1 MNLKKEMKS
10 YMHKLIQWFKIR
22 ELNSLV
28 YKILLVSFFLNNTLY
43 AKNELI
49 ESQPEILFQYDKL
62 KKSQENLA
70 LQVEFN
76 KAVLFLG
83 KGEYEKAIK
92 ILEKTSNVIEIPSK
106 LNIGIAYYKLGAID
120 KAIVYLNTIYENKA
134 SANTNT
140 YSYMSACYYL
150 YQISKDNKYLDTIVK
165 IARKYKN
172 LTEHSKRM
180 LADTYIIL
188 KEYSSALK
196 VLNSMDYAMDL
207 KKALLHIK
215 LKDYEKANILLEKA
229 QNNTL
234 NQNRLNHILWFRV
247 FIDLKANNI
256 ERLREN
262 LDLIQERR
270 SIFKANQD
278 LPLEIFFNENKYTAK
293 DYLDFVLKFDSDRK
307 YNFLFYFAPFIF
319 SDSEE
324 IIYDSSKGFIFNS
337 AGNLDSLEEMV
348 EYNTKFLDVIKEDPI
363 IRVTKLKKLL
373 TTDTKS
379 YIYYNLGLS
388 YAHIQDYFNAHKQFV
403 KAFKLNPGNKLYA
416 VMTLITADKLG
427 KKLKDR
433 DYIDAIIRTKDGTYN
448 YFAKKVY
455 KLFINEEYKFEK
467 EALSYKNTIFFKA
480 LDYLEKLN
488 NDEHTLDHPLLS
500 KHFKD
505 PLTYLMRLVYRDKNE
520 SNYSYY
526 SRLQDSVPLTLNNNF
541 LEGPL
546 IITKYYIDVLKA
558 IGLMK
563 KADLNI
569 AGKKSPSYLRT
580 KALSDLHLGKP
591 DETIKTI
598 EYLQKEF
605 KLEDKYTMYLLV
617 AALLEAGRY
626 NDASIQISLIKAILN
641 DKDADFL
648 TAVQLI
654 QELKISSA
662 KQYITQAYK
671 DALIDFKLVGFDE
684 YLESL

>member
-1 MNLKKEMKS
+1 MKS
-10 YMHKLIQWFKIR
+10 YMHKLIQWFNI
-22 ELNSLV
+22 ELDTLV
-28 YKILLVSFFLNNTLY
+28 YKILLIFLFSNCTLY

-62 KKSQENLA
+62 KKTQDNLA

-83 KGEYEKAIK
+83 KGEYKKAID
-92 ILEKTSNVIEIPSK
+92 ILKKTALIIKVPSN

-120 KAIVYLNTIYENKA
+120 KAIVYLNDIYKNKA
-134 SANTNT
+134 VALSDT

-165 IARKYKN
+165 ISRKYKN

-188 KEYSSALK
+188 KEYKSALK
-196 VLNSMDYAMDL
+196 ILNSMNYAMDL
-207 KKALLHIK
+207 KKALLYIK
-215 LKDYEKANILLEKA
+215 LKDYEKANILLEKS

-234 NQNRLNHILWFRV
+234 NPSRLNQILWFRV
-247 FIDLKANNI
+247 FVDLKSNNI

-262 LDLIQERR
+262 LDLIQEKK
-270 SIFKANQD
+270 SLFKANQD
-278 LPLEIFFNENKYTAK
+278 LPLEIFFNENKYSSK
-293 DYLDFVLKFDSDRK
+293 DYLDFVSKFDDNRK

-337 AGNLDSLEEMV
+337 EGNLNSLEEMV
-348 EYNTKFLDVIKEDPI
+348 EYNNKFLDIIKEDPI
-363 IRVTKLKKLL
+363 IRVVKLKKLL
-373 TTDTKS
+373 STDTKS
-379 YIYYNLGLS
+379 YIYYNLALS
-388 YAHIQDYFNAHKQFV
+388 YTHIQDYFNAHKYFI

-416 VMTLITADKLG
+416 VMTLLTANKLG
-427 KKLKDR
+427 KKLADEE
-433 DYIDAIIRTKDGTYN
+433 YINAIIRSKDGIYN
-448 YFAKKVY
+448 YFGKKIYTLFFNPEY
-455 KLFINEEYKFEK
+455 KLEIKP
-467 EALSYKNTIFFKA
+467 LSYKSTIFYKA

-488 NDEHTLDHPLLS
+488 NNEPLNNHPLLS
-500 KHFKD
+500 KYFKD
-505 PLTYLMRLVYRDKNE
+505 PLTYLMRLVQREKNE
-520 SNYSYY
+520 SNYSYF
-526 SRLQDSVPLTLNNNF
+526 SRLQDSVPLSLNNNF

-563 KADLNI
+563 KADLTI
-569 AGKKSPSYLRT
+569 VGKNSPSYLRT
-580 KALSDLHLGKP
+580 KALSDLHLGRP

-598 EYLQKEF
+598 EYLQKEY

-671 DALIDFKLVGFDE
+671 DALIDFKLIGFDE